1 MARIAGVDIPN
12 EKRIETALTY
22 VYGIGP
28 TLSKRIL
35 SEAGISL
42 DTRVK
47 DLTESDIASI
57 RSKITEMSIPVEG
70 ELRRVVSQ
78 NIRRL
83 QEIGSY
89 RGLRHKLG
97 LPTRGQRT
105 RSNARTRKGKR
116 KTVGGMK
123 KKLAK
128 K

>member
-1 MARIAGVDIPN
+1 MARLSGVDIPN

-28 TLSKRIL
+28 TIAKRIL
-35 SEAGISL
+35 TETKIDPSKR
-42 DTRVK
+42 TK
-47 DLTESDIASI
+47 DLTEAELASLQG
-57 RSKITEMSIPVEG
+57 SITKSALVVEG
-70 ELRRVVSQ
+70 ELRRKVNQ

-83 QEIGSY
+83 QENGSY
-89 RGLRHKLG
+89 RGTRHKVG
-97 LPTRGQRT
+97 LPVRGQRT
-105 RSNARTRKGKR
+105 KSNSRTRKGKR

>member
-1 MARIAGVDIPN
+1 MARFAGTEIPN
-12 EKRIETALTY
+12 DKRIEVGLTY
-22 VYGIGP
+22 IYGIGP
-28 TLSKRIL
+28 TLAKKIL
-35 SEAGISL
+35 AATKINI

-47 DLTESDIASI
+47 DLTETDFAAIRTQIA
-57 RSKITEMSIPVEG
+57 ELGIPTEG

-83 QEIGSY
+83 IEIGSY
-89 RGLRHKLG
+89 RGKRHKAG
-97 LPTRGQRT
+97 LPVRGQRT
-105 RSNARTRKGKR
+105 RSNARTRKGKK

>member
-47 DLTESDIASI
+47 DLTESDIESI

>member
-1 MARIAGVDIPN
+1 MARISGVDIPN

-22 VYGIGP
+22 IYGIGP
-28 TLSKRIL
+28 TLAKRIL
-35 SEAGISL
+35 ESAKIDLSKR
-42 DTRVK
+42 TK
-47 DLTESDIASI
+47 DLNDNDIAAI
-57 RSKITEMSIPVEG
+57 RGKLAEFSIPVEG
-70 ELRRVVSQ
+70 ELKRIVSQ

-89 RGLRHKLG
+89 RGSRHKVG
-97 LPTRGQRT
+97 LPARGQRT
-105 RSNARTRKGKR
+105 RSNARTRKGKK

>member
-22 VYGIGP
+22 VFGIGP

-35 SEAGISL
+35 GEAEISL

-47 DLTESDIASI
+47 NLTEADFAAI
-57 RSKITEMSIPVEG
+57 RSKITEMGIPVEG
-70 ELRRVVSQ
+70 ELRRLVSQ

-83 QEIGSY
+83 QETGSY
-89 RGLRHKLG
+89 RGSRHKAG

>member
-1 MARIAGVDIPN
+1 MARFAGTELPN
-12 EKRIETALTY
+12 EKRIEVGLTY
-22 VYGIGP
+22 IYGIGP
-28 TLSKRIL
+28 TNSKKIL
-35 SEAGISL
+35 ETAKINP

-47 DLTESDIASI
+47 DLTEADFARIRQAIAE
-57 RSKITEMSIPVEG
+57 TEVPIEG
-70 ELRRVVSQ
+70 ELKRIVTQ

-83 QEIGSY
+83 TEINSY
-89 RGLRHKLG
+89 RGSRHKAG

-105 RSNARTRKGKR
+105 RSNARTRKGKK